1 MRIVVSEFVSLDGIA
16 EAPGPGEDYEH
27 AGWTFRWHNQEIEE
41 DKKKE
46 LFAADALLLGR
57 VTYEAFAAAWPSMTD
72 EDGFA
77 DRMNS
82 IPKYVVSST
91 VDNLEWNN
99 SQLLTGDAVD
109 AVSELKGQP
118 GRDLLVGGSLSLVRD
133 LARHALVDLYRFAV
147 YPVALGTG
155 KRVFDGDRVDL
166 ELVGERPTSTGVVL
180 AEYQPAR
187 SAQDRVS

>member
-46 LFAADALLLGR
+46 LFAADALLLGS